1 MPVTTILFIFISLN
15 HICGER
21 FAVSREAMSAL
32 LPDASMTGGT
42 RFTLAR
48 SPHASSLL
56 VQNAPG

>member
-21 FAVSREAMSAL
+21 FAVGREAMSAL
-32 LPDASMTGGT
+32 SLTQTGGT